1 VASLQRFIEDEGY
14 VDEAERLGIADR
26 LGAAKDKLR
35 HVKDPD
41 YLDELV
47 GTLGADPLGPAHV
60 EDSRGV
66 LKWGKAKLA
75 RPGGDAPAEHIAATV
90 ASASEAPSLLERVR
104 EKFRRAT
111 VH

>member
-35 HVKDPD
+35 HVRDPD

-47 GTLGADPLGPAHV
+47 GTLGADPLRPAHV
-60 EDSRGV
+60 EDTRGV
-66 LKWGKAKLA
+66 LTWGKAKLA
-75 RPGGDAPAEHIAATV
+75 RPEVDAAEEKLAAPV
-90 ASASEAPSLLERVR
+90 ASASEVPSLLKRVR
-104 EKFRRAT
+104 EKFRRST
-111 VH
+111 MH